1 MCITLASSL
10 DTMIK
15 HISELLLE
23 MISEEE
29 KLKSKL
35 ESNVE
40 TCRQELS
47 KLQSDL
53 QLRVEVT
60 SY

>member
-1 MCITLASSL
+1 
-10 DTMIK
+10 MIK

-60 SY
+60 RY

>member
-1 MCITLASSL
+1 MLSL

-15 HISELLLE
+15 HMSELLLE

-35 ESNVE
+35 ENNVE
-40 TCRQELS
+40 TCKQELS
-47 KLQSDL
+47 KLQADL
-53 QLRVEVT
+53 QLRIEVI
-60 SY
+60 SC